1 MSLLRSSLILINVY
15 FISLALLWT
24 SPELLRDPMPPR
36 NGSQAGDIYSM
47 AIIVQE
53 ILYRCGPYE
62 ALGEMPMVPKGNFE
76 LNWKSAMESTSKIVK
91 NAIVSL

>member
-1 MSLLRSSLILINVY
+1 MINVY
-15 FISLALLWT
+15 FVSLALLWT

-47 AIIVQE
+47 AIIIQE

-62 ALGEMPMVPKGNFE
+62 ALGEMPMVPKGNFQ
-76 LNWKSAMESTSKIVK
+76 LH
-91 NAIVSL
+91 